1 MARVV
6 QTEKVKKGKKN
17 KILII
22 VGIIL
27 VLVVASLLLYKFFF
41 KKGESRTRIEVKV
54 LDSMEEYGYSLSDND
69 SKFYKQE
76 YDTLKSILKDNQ
88 VDQSKYVEQVAK
100 MFVIDLYTIKTKIN
114 KYDIGGS
121 DYYYRDK
128 KGMYEQK
135 VIDTLYSTLLDNTYG
150 DRVQE
155 LPQVKSIEVISN
167 EGIIYKLGNKNSEC
181 YQIKLKWT
189 YEKDLGYDD
198 KGSLVVCEENS
209 NRWSVVDFQP
219 TLSPKYEKN
228 S

>member
-6 QTEKVKKGKKN
+6 QTEKIKKNKKN

-22 VGIIL
+22 VAIIL
-27 VLVVASLLLYKFFF
+27 VAVAVSLILYKFVFN
-41 KKGESRTRIEVKV
+41 KGESRTRIEVKV

-69 SKFYKQE
+69 SKFYKEE
-76 YDTLKSILKDNQ
+76 YEKLKEILKEND

-121 DYYYRDK
+121 DYFYRDK

-135 VIDTLYSTLLDNTYG
+135 VMDTLYSTLLDNTYG

-155 LPQVKSIEVISN
+155 LPQVKSVEVLSN
-167 EGIIYKLGNKNSEC
+167 EGIIYTLGTKNVDC
-181 YQIKLKWT
+181 YQVKMQWT
-189 YEKDLGYDD
+189 YEKDLKYDN
-198 KGSLVVCEENS
+198 KASVVVCEEEG

-219 TLSPKYEKN
+219 TLNPNYEKN

>member
-27 VLVVASLLLYKFFF
+27 VLVVACLLLYKFFF

>member
-6 QTEKVKKGKKN
+6 QTEKVKKCKKN

-181 YQIKLKWT
+181 YQIKLKWA

>member
-198 KGSLVVCEENS
+198 KGSLVVCEENG